1 MSLTEFTREAT
12 QAKNFLSGEVFNF
25 KLNFF
30 NIYIGLLR
38 FFLFLFESHL
48 TTCVCQRTYP
58 FHLHS

>member
-1 MSLTEFTREAT
+1 MLSFFFFSLMSLTEFTREAT

-38 FFLFLFESHL
+38 FFFISF
-48 TTCVCQRTYP
+48 
-58 FHLHS
+58 